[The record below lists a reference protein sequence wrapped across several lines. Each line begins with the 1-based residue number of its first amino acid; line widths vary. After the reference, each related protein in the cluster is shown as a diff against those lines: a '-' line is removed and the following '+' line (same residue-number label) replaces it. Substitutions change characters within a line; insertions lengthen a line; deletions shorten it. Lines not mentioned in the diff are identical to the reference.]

1 MGAIELGGFFLP
13 PPPGS
18 FPPSNPGVLCFPPG
32 GNDARNIKDPL
43 PGGETKQL
51 RYSCVSYVGPIRYEG
66 GGILHTC
73 RSATRPS
80 GIKSQA
86 WESLLPAACSR
97 RSVQCLRCH
106 VCMLP
111 TRPQRHFLLA
121 EWKRHYNRFTELGE
135 SLAVNSSG
143 LAGLDD
149 VWMVRRKT
157 GRTEGCV
164 FGGDEC
170 VPEVSDL
177 AYCCS

>member
-1 MGAIELGGFFLP
+1 MQISDTTKRNQE
-13 PPPGS
+13 
-18 FPPSNPGVLCFPPG
+18 PSVGKL
-32 GNDARNIKDPL
+32 A
-43 PGGETKQL
+43 
-51 RYSCVSYVGPIRYEG
+51 SCPHVRDEVFNASAATFVCC
-66 GGILHTC
+66 LH
-73 RSATRPS
+73 
-80 GIKSQA
+80 
-86 WESLLPAACSR
+86 
-97 RSVQCLRCH
+97 
-106 VCMLP
+106 
-111 TRPQRHFLLA
+111 RPQRHLLLA